1 MEFLNNKD
9 VREARQYFVKR
20 LKEDDK
26 LSSLTV
32 SHGDKNDWEDIF
44 FFMSNRMLII
54 GSKLTS
60 NIKYDDFF
68 DITNIRFYYG
78 LVNDVI
84 LVNGVIEFRSL
95 VKLPLELELSNDKFK
110 YPYQDRMRYK
120 NSSKSTVYTQ
130 TINSAVKSAK
140 DIADL
145 AIETLQNLYRKGS
158 K

>member
-1 MEFLNNKD
+1 MEFLNEQEVK
-9 VREARQYFVKR
+9 EARQYFVKR

-26 LSSLTV
+26 LSSLVV
-32 SHGDKNDWEDIF
+32 SHGYKDDWKDIF
-44 FFMSNRMLII
+44 FFMNDRMLVI

-60 NIKYDDFF
+60 NIKYDEFF

-78 LVNDVI
+78 MVNDVI
-84 LVNGVIEFRSL
+84 LVNGVIDFRSL

-130 TINSAVKSAK
+130 TINLAVRSAI
-140 DIADL
+140 DIVDL
-145 AIETLQNLYRKGS
+145 AIETLQKLCEKGL
-158 K
+158 

>member
-9 VREARQYFVKR
+9 VREARQYFLKR
-20 LKEDDK
+20 LREDNK
-26 LSSLTV
+26 LFSLV
-32 SHGDKNDWEDIF
+32 LPHECEDDWEDIF
-44 FFMSNRMLII
+44 FFMNDRMLII

-60 NIKYDDFF
+60 NIKYDEFF
-68 DITNIRFYYG
+68 DITNIRFYYE

-84 LVNGVIEFRSL
+84 LVNGEIEFRSL
-95 VKLPLELELSNDKFK
+95 VKLPVELELSNDKFK
-110 YPYQDRMRYK
+110 YPYQDRMRYN

-145 AIETLQNLYRKGS
+145 AIETLQNLYRKG
-158 K
+158 

>member
-1 MEFLNNKD
+1 MEFIND
-9 VREARQYFVKR
+9 EEVREARQYFVKR
-20 LKEDDK
+20 LKEDIK
-26 LSSLTV
+26 LFSLVLT
-32 SHGDKNDWEDIF
+32 HECEDDWEDIF
-44 FFMSNRMLII
+44 FFMNDRMLII

-60 NIKYDDFF
+60 NIKYDEFF
-68 DITNIRFYYG
+68 DITNIRFYYR
-78 LVNDVI
+78 LANDVI

-95 VKLPLELELSNDKFK
+95 IKLPLELELSNDKFK

>member
-1 MEFLNNKD
+1 MEFINNKD

-26 LSSLTV
+26 LSSLVV
-32 SHGDKNDWEDIF
+32 SHRDKDDWEDIF
-44 FFMSNRMLII
+44 FFMSDRMLIV

-60 NIKYDDFF
+60 NIKYDEFF

-78 LVNDVI
+78 MVNDVI

-95 VKLPLELELSNDKFK
+95 VKLPFELELSNDKFK
-110 YPYQDRMRYK
+110 YPHQDRMRYK

-130 TINSAVKSAK
+130 TINSVVKSAK

>member
-1 MEFLNNKD
+1 MTD
-9 VREARQYFVKR
+9 R
-20 LKEDDK
+20 
-26 LSSLTV
+26 T
-32 SHGDKNDWEDIF
+32 
-44 FFMSNRMLII
+44 LIV

-60 NIKYDDFF
+60 NIKYDEFF

-120 NSSKSTVYTQ
+120 N
-130 TINSAVKSAK
+130 
-140 DIADL
+140 
-145 AIETLQNLYRKGS
+145 
-158 K
+158 

>member
-26 LSSLTV
+26 LSSLAV

-110 YPYQDRMRYK
+110 YSYQDRMRYK

-145 AIETLQNLYRKGS
+145 AIETLQRLCEKGL
-158 K
+158 